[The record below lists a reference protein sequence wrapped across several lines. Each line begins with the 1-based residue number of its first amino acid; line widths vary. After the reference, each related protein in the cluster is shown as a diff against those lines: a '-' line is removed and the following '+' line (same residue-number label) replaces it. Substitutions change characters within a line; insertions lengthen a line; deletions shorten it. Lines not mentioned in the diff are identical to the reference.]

1 VPSSVILL
9 IPPHDALELSF
20 LNNAGMVGSPN
31 THTTATEVD
40 MPAIDS
46 KEDGKADHLEAI
58 NDRNASAMELGETPT
73 FGKHIQKSALRKVSD
88 S

>member
-1 VPSSVILL
+1 MPGRS
-9 IPPHDALELSF
+9 
-20 LNNAGMVGSPN
+20 N

-40 MPAIDS
+40 MSPVDT

-58 NDRNASAMELGETPT
+58 DDRNASALESGETPA
-73 FGKHIQKSALRKVSD
+73 FGKPVQKSALRKVSP